1 MSIVLFA
8 MIGAMLNAGV
18 AYWII
23 FGFWCAIKVAIAI
36 GKVIAN
42 FSE

>member
-8 MIGAMLNAGV
+8 MIGAMLKAGA

-23 FGFWCAIKVAIAI
+23 YGIFCAFKVGKAVADTIKEMD
-36 GKVIAN
+36 N
-42 FSE
+42 

>member
-8 MIGAMLNAGV
+8 MIGAMLDAGV

-23 FGFWCAIKVAIAI
+23 FGLWCAFKVGKAIAETI
-36 GKVIAN
+36 K
-42 FSE
+42 EMDK